1 MSRAGLSRADLSR
14 ANTLG
19 VAAAAD
25 RLLIV
30 RNERQL
36 LELAAQ
42 RRSTGPAGAEPLTVL
57 GGGSNVVLLPHVR
70 GVVCL
75 MRTRGYRS
83 ETLPGGAVRITAR
96 AGERWHDLVRYTLG
110 QGLAGLENL
119 ALIPGCVGAAPIQ
132 NIGAYGVELAERFVS
147 LRAVDM
153 HTGRIHTFHRGECGF
168 GYRDSRFKSPAS
180 AHLVI
185 VDVTLELHRHI
196 EPRLDYPDLRLELQ
210 RLAWQRP
217 TATQVAEAVI
227 RIRRRKLPDPRRVGN
242 VGSFFKNPVV
252 SAGQAARLR
261 RSLSGLVEYPRAEG
275 GVKLAAAQLIEA
287 CGWKG
292 RTVGPVAVWH
302 RQPLVLCNAGGATG
316 RDVLAVSEDI
326 RRDVAERFGVALE
339 LEAQVIGQD

>member
-1 MSRAGLSRADLSR
+1 MSGGDLSR

-30 RNERQL
+30 HSEQQL
-36 LELAAQ
+36 VDLAAQ
-42 RRSTGPAGAEPLTVL
+42 RRRDGQGDGEPLTVL
-57 GGGSNVVLLPHVR
+57 GGGSNVVLLPHVP

-75 MRTRGYRS
+75 MRIRGYRS
-83 ETLPGGAVRITAR
+83 ETLPGGAVRITTR

-153 HTGRIHTFHRGECGF
+153 RTGRIHTFGRDACGF
-168 GYRDSRFKSPAS
+168 GYRDSRFKTPAA

-185 VDVTLELHRHI
+185 VDVTLEVHRRSA
-196 EPRLDYPDLRLELQ
+196 PRLDYPDLRLELQ
-210 RLAWQRP
+210 RLGWQRP
-217 TATQVAEAVI
+217 TAVQVAEAVI

-242 VGSFFKNPVV
+242 AGSFFKNPVV
-252 SAGQAARLR
+252 AADQAARLR
-261 RSLSGLVEYPRAEG
+261 RTLPGLIAHPLTG
-275 GVKLAAAQLIEA
+275 GSVKLAAAQLIEA

-316 RDVLAVSEDI
+316 REVLAVGEDI
-326 RRDVAERFGVALE
+326 RRDVAERFGVVLE
-339 LEAQVIGQD
+339 LEPQVVGQD